1 MAFIPLRYGK
11 SQKGSHLCIPTK
23 KSGQMSTTNIGL
35 VQMSCSRKP
44 EENIR
49 KAEMRIREAAALGA
63 QIICLQELFT
73 SLYFCDVEDY
83 DNFSLAEPIPG
94 PTTDRM
100 SALAKELGVVIIAS
114 LFEKRAQGLYH
125 NTTAVL
131 DADGTYLGKYRK
143 MHIPD
148 DPAYYEKFYFTPGDL
163 GYKVFKTR
171 FATIGV
177 LICWDQWYPE
187 AARITSLM
195 GAEILFYPTAI
206 GWATSQEEAT
216 NIEQYNAW
224 QTIQRSHAVA
234 NGVHVVSVN
243 RVGLEQNGA
252 MRFWGGSF
260 VSNPFGSLLLKAS
273 HDSEEVHVV
282 PVELSKT
289 DSYRTHW
296 PFLRD
301 RRIDSYQPIT
311 RRFID
316 E

>member
-1 MAFIPLRYGK
+1 
-11 SQKGSHLCIPTK
+11 
-23 KSGQMSTTNIGL
+23 MSKVTVGL
-35 VQMSCSRKP
+35 VQMSCSADIASNMQKAM
-44 EENIR
+44 EGIR
-49 KAEMRIREAAALGA
+49 RAAAGGA
-63 QIICLQELFT
+63 QIICLQELFP

-83 DNFSLAEPIPG
+83 MNFSLAEPVPG
-94 PTTDRM
+94 PTTDRLGT
-100 SALAKELGVVIIAS
+100 LAAELGIVLVAS

-125 NTTAVL
+125 NTTAVI
-131 DADGTYLGKYRK
+131 DADGRYLGKYRK

-148 DPAYYEKFYFTPGDL
+148 DPSYYEKFYFTPGDL
-163 GYKVFKTR
+163 GYQVFRTR
-171 FATIGV
+171 FATIGI

-206 GWATSQEEAT
+206 GWSTQQDDAT
-216 NIEQYNAW
+216 NREQFEAW

-243 RVGLEQNGA
+243 RVGLEQGGA

-260 VSNPFGSLLLKAS
+260 VANPFGSLLAQAS
-273 HDSEEVHVV
+273 HDQEQELICTIDLSE
-282 PVELSKT
+282 S
-289 DSYRTHW
+289 DRYRTHW

-301 RRIDSYQPIT
+301 RRIDSYEPILK
-311 RRFID
+311 RYID

>member
-1 MAFIPLRYGK
+1 MVK
-11 SQKGSHLCIPTK
+11 
-23 KSGQMSTTNIGL
+23 IGM
-35 VQMSCSRKP
+35 VQMSCTREKS
-44 EENIR
+44 ENLA
-49 KAEMRIREAAALGA
+49 KAVLKVREAAAKGA

-83 DNFSLAEPIPG
+83 EYFNLAEPVPG
-94 PTTDRM
+94 PSVETL
-100 SALAKELGVVIIAS
+100 SSVAAELDVVIIAS

-125 NTTAVL
+125 NTTAVI
-131 DADGTYLGKYRK
+131 DADGKYLGKYRK

-163 GYKVFKTR
+163 GYKIWKTKY
-171 FATIGV
+171 ATFGV

-216 NIEQYNAW
+216 NVEQYNAW

-243 RVGLEQNGA
+243 RVGYEQEGA
-252 MRFWGGSF
+252 MKFWGGSF
-260 VSNPFGSLLLKAS
+260 ICNPFGTVLYRAS
-273 HDSEEVHVV
+273 HDEEEVIVQ
-282 PVELSKT
+282 EIDLSKT
-289 DSYRTHW
+289 DRYRTHW

-301 RRIDSYQPIT
+301 RRIDSYDQIT
-311 RRFID
+311 KRYID
-316 E
+316 QE

>member
-1 MAFIPLRYGK
+1 
-11 SQKGSHLCIPTK
+11 
-23 KSGQMSTTNIGL
+23 MSTVQIGM
-35 VQMSCSRKP
+35 VQMSCTANK
-44 EENIR
+44 EENLQ
-49 KAEMRIREAAALGA
+49 KAIEGIKQAAAKGA
-63 QIICLQELFT
+63 QIVCLQELFT

-83 DNFSLAEPIPG
+83 ANFELAEPIPG
-94 PTTDRM
+94 PSTDRL
-100 SALAKELGVVIIAS
+100 SVVAKELGVVIIAS
-114 LFEKRAQGLYH
+114 LFEKRAQGVYH

-163 GYKVFKTR
+163 GYKVFKTK

-187 AARITSLM
+187 ASRITALM

-206 GWATSQEEAT
+206 GWATSQDEDT
-216 NIEQYNAW
+216 NVEQYNAW

-243 RVGLEQNGA
+243 RVGFEQDGA
-252 MRFWGGSF
+252 MKFWGGSF
-260 VSNPFGSLLLKAS
+260 IANPFGTILHQCS
-273 HDSEEVHVV
+273 HDDEEVTVLGLD
-282 PVELSKT
+282 LSKT
-289 DSYRTHW
+289 DRYRTHW

-311 RRFID
+311 KRYID
-316 E
+316 ES

>member
-1 MAFIPLRYGK
+1 MLNAGGKRYFWE
-11 SQKGSHLCIPTK
+11 HHFLTIVNCR
-23 KSGQMSTTNIGL
+23 MSKVKVGL
-35 VQMSCSRKP
+35 VQMSCTA
-44 EENIR
+44 N
-49 KAEMRIREAAALGA
+49 KADNLAKAIEKIKEAAAKGA

-83 DNFSLAEPIPG
+83 VNFELAEPIPG
-94 PTTDRM
+94 PSTEVLLKVAAD
-100 SALAKELGVVIIAS
+100 LNVVIIAS

-125 NTTAVL
+125 NTTAVI
-131 DADGTYLGKYRK
+131 DADGSYLGKYRK

-163 GYKVFKTR
+163 GYKVWKTKY
-171 FATIGV
+171 ATFGV

-206 GWATSQEEAT
+206 GWATSQDEAT
-216 NIEQYNAW
+216 NDEQYNAW

-243 RVGLEQNGA
+243 RVGTEQNGA
-252 MRFWGGSF
+252 MKFWGGSF
-260 VSNPFGSLLLKAS
+260 VSNPFGRLLYKAS
-273 HDSEEVHVV
+273 HGAEEVHVQ
-282 PVELSKT
+282 ELDLNESER
-289 DSYRTHW
+289 YRTHW

-311 RRFID
+311 MRFID
-316 E
+316 EG